1 MAFVVKFIILLAFFV
16 LVFLTIEYFLK
27 RLVFDTKDKKSLQLL
42 VNLGFIIA
50 VVLIILYF
58 YALNIL
64 PQWKFLLA
72 VLGAIVL
79 GYIVFV
85 LIRRKL
91 DNFIFLIK
99 KRLEYGDFV
108 EYNNQV
114 YRFLTVHKNKVLLE
128 DINGQ
133 VVEIEISPSLDIKK
147 LEKGLGFVVDTQLSP
162 EQISRLV
169 EKNPFV
175 PAHYVAVFL
184 EEDISEDR
192 PVLKIYIKQCDSFQK
207 FKEFKRYIQSHL

>member
-1 MAFVVKFIILLAFFV
+1 MAFVVKFIILLAFFI
-16 LVFLTIEYFLK
+16 LVFLTINYFLK
-27 RLVFDTKDKKSLQLL
+27 RLVFDESDKKTMKLL
-42 VNLGFIIA
+42 VNLGFVVA
-50 VVLIILYF
+50 VVLIILYL
-58 YALNIL
+58 YVLNIL

-72 VLGAIVL
+72 VLGAITL

-85 LIRRKL
+85 LIRQKL

-99 KRLEYGDFV
+99 KRLEYGDLV
-108 EYNNQV
+108 EYNKQV

-133 VVEIEISPSLDIKK
+133 VIEVEISPSLDIKK
-147 LEKGLGFVVDTQLSP
+147 SEKGLEFVLDTELTP
-162 EQISRLV
+162 EELNQLV

-184 EEDISEDR
+184 EEDADAK
-192 PVLKIYIKQCDSFQK
+192 PVLKIYVKHCDSFQK